1 MADFDFTEAV
11 SFLGRTALVELR
23 GYGFQGPFWCC
34 VRIAGVVFPVP
45 GVYED
50 SHFMVFSMGTQ
61 QRFPDE
67 LFWSEIE
74 SIIPIDRPSV
84 ALAAVR

>member
-23 GYGFQGPFWCC
+23 CYGFQETFWCC
-34 VRIAGVVFPVP
+34 VRIAGVVFSMP
-45 GVYED
+45 GVYEH
-50 SHFMVFSMGTQ
+50 SHFMVFSMGAE

-67 LFWSEIE
+67 LFWSQIE
-74 SIIPIDRPSV
+74 SIIPIDRPST